1 MKIAGRENPNRW
13 TKASSNRTPGAAVQ
27 EQILL
32 HQTGCE
38 SRKSPAGAGVFFL
51 DSPFYRTYKTAG
63 TAKLR
68 GSHIRQHILTV
79 SLWVGKLHDLRNSLH
94 IHFPEPHF

>member
-13 TKASSNRTPGAAVQ
+13 TKASSNRALGAAVQ

-68 GSHIRQHILTV
+68 GSRTRHLMLWIG
-79 SLWVGKLHDLRNSLH
+79 LWVGKSPRILWQATFLIS
-94 IHFPEPHF
+94 